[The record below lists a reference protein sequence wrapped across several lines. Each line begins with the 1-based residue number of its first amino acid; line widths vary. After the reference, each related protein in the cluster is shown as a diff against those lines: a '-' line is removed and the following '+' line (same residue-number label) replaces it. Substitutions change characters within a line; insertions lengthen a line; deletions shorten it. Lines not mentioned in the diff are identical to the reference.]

1 MTFNNMNI
9 QNIIHNSIEW
19 AEPARCQATLLL
31 NKCSTHSE
39 CATHTRADKLANT
52 QSRPQSK
59 THSRP
64 QSRPKHKYSTLTGRH
79 TKQTKGLHKTQTC
92 AWSPPCKDK
101 LLNSDW
107 AIHKSNQTT
116 PATCT
121 RNNWFLVSPGSLT
134 RATHKSNQQLKAI
147 KQTACGCFANFLH
160 TQANLARQ
168 ASLYN
173 ETNTAVNEG

>member
-19 AEPARCQATLLL
+19 AEPARWQATLLL
-31 NKCSTHSE
+31 NKCSTQSE
-39 CATHTRADKLANT
+39 CATHKSRQTCQHTKQTTKQNT
-52 QSRPQSK
+52 Q
-59 THSRP
+59 
-64 QSRPKHKYSTLTGRH
+64 RH
-79 TKQTKGLHKTQTC
+79 TKQTKGLHKTQAC

-101 LLNSDW
+101 LRNSDW